1 MKTLGMIITM
11 FFGIAFLVL
20 SLVMFIKEWK
30 VNPWV
35 PAIFGALLLFI
46 AQEWTHGFIK
56 TEVLRLLYSNAK
68 SYSDKLNEFHGAVS
82 AISDQMNKEQAIISK
97 RISDIDAAMSILFD
111 QQTTGIAFSNVINAT
126 FTSSDTNRL
135 LFVKNDKD
143 STLCCFMLPS
153 AAIKPSIRIRADN
166 LPPITVFRTVANVTT
181 AIINSKQDNLKNV
194 TFTVTY
200 ISDINKTHIFERMT
214 EDSNVFLTTSKTILI
229 TVDYQPHLYFTD
241 LYE

>member
-1 MKTLGMIITM
+1 MKTFGMIITM
-11 FFGIAFLVL
+11 IFGVAFLAL
-20 SLVMFIKEWK
+20 SFIMLIKEWK

-35 PAIFGALLLFI
+35 SAIFGIVLLLI

-56 TEVLRLLYSNAK
+56 TEVLHLLYSNAK
-68 SYSDKLNEFHGAVS
+68 SYIDKLDEFHGAVS
-82 AISDQMNKEQAIISK
+82 TITDQMNKEQAIISK

-111 QQTTGIAFSNVINAT
+111 QQTTGIAFSNLVNVT

-135 LFVKNDKD
+135 LFVKNGKD

-153 AAIKPSIRIRADN
+153 AAIKPSVRIRANN
-166 LPPITVFRTVANVTT
+166 LPPITVFRTAANVTT
-181 AIINSKQDNLKNV
+181 AIINSKQDSLKDI

-200 ISDINKTHIFERMT
+200 ISDISQKHIFERMT
-214 EDSNVFLTTSKTILI
+214 EDSNVFMTNSKTILI